1 MEFYKLNEN
10 IINKK
15 YLEWINNWKLK
26 INNFYKNNSKNI
38 KKWVNLKSSEN
49 KNNNSSK
56 PYLTYEIKEIMP
68 QKEVANLYQLKP
80 YKGSSGFNLMH
91 SGELGEA
98 NKIENYFPY
107 ENEGFIVYKNG
118 EKFKMKI
125 KGKKI
130 EEFKGLYD
138 FDSFSGTLVLF
149 KEDNKERKI
158 GIYYSNGECK
168 SIYCHNFITEQSIVE
183 KIMLIPCIPGYEK
196 QSLLL
201 FSDKKINVIKLRDS
215 TMYPQALDLPYKF
228 DFKDFHELQFIIY
241 LDFLLILKFNKKR
254 SEWNGKV
261 FSLCLEDES
270 LFEMIKEIKLEGMHE
285 NTKFSLGEIKDKI
298 YLFSITIL
306 EGKTPLINYW
316 RVDSKL
322 SGIFT
327 EYQIK
332 GKKQNIISDKIPI
345 GNCVVNYFYHCFE
358 KYPLLGAIEYYFKKY
373 EKKNLKIGFF
383 VEKDYINRIN
393 DLISYLEELKKSCE
407 NKKKISFGDIN
418 LSFFDKDKNNFERNE
433 TTLGNLLIKFLEVT
447 PIQIAKIMEN
457 KFKIMSNGEN
467 IKKKLCDEIT
477 KRKIQN
483 KSSKINITEFSK
495 MINFCIKDSIFNYF
509 ELPVI
514 VICCFGTQSVGKST
528 FLNELIGSL
537 FNVSGMRCTEGIWMS
552 VKLFLNFN
560 YK

>member
-1 MEFYKLNEN
+1 MLPFIRDILQTGLKD
-10 IINKK
+10 NKK
-15 YLEWINNWKLK
+15 VKFAVITGCLK
-26 INNFYKNNSKNI
+26 ISKESIFTGLNNLSVYSMTSYCFADGFGFTK
-38 KKWVNLKSSEN
+38 
-49 KNNNSSK
+49 
-56 PYLTYEIKEIMP
+56 
-68 QKEVANLYQLKP
+68 KEVINLYQLKP

-130 EEFKGLYD
+130 EEFEGLYD

-270 LFEMIKEIKLEGMHE
+270 LFELLIFSFSFMLVSSFIFVSSLFSFFNFSKNSFKY
-285 NTKFSLGEIKDKI
+285 FSL
-298 YLFSITIL
+298 
-306 EGKTPLINYW
+306 
-316 RVDSKL
+316 
-322 SGIFT
+322 
-327 EYQIK
+327 
-332 GKKQNIISDKIPI
+332 
-345 GNCVVNYFYHCFE
+345 
-358 KYPLLGAIEYYFKKY
+358 
-373 EKKNLKIGFF
+373 
-383 VEKDYINRIN
+383 
-393 DLISYLEELKKSCE
+393 
-407 NKKKISFGDIN
+407 
-418 LSFFDKDKNNFERNE
+418 
-433 TTLGNLLIKFLEVT
+433 
-447 PIQIAKIMEN
+447 
-457 KFKIMSNGEN
+457 
-467 IKKKLCDEIT
+467 
-477 KRKIQN
+477 
-483 KSSKINITEFSK
+483 
-495 MINFCIKDSIFNYF
+495 
-509 ELPVI
+509 
-514 VICCFGTQSVGKST
+514 
-528 FLNELIGSL
+528 
-537 FNVSGMRCTEGIWMS
+537 
-552 VKLFLNFN
+552 
-560 YK
+560 